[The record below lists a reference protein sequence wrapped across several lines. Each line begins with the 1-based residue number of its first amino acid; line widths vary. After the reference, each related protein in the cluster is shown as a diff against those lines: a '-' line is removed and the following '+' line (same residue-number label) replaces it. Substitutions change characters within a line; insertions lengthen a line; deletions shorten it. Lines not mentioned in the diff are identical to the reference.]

1 MRKHLMIFVLLMV
14 TGLSAI
20 AQTVQ
25 ITGTVTS
32 SEDGLPLPGVT
43 VKVQGLT
50 LGAVTGPDGVYT
62 LQVPATATALEFSF
76 IGMQSQVVEIGG
88 RTRVNVTLAPDL
100 VAMDEIIVTAY
111 GTAKK
116 GSFTGAT
123 AQINSKSIETRPV
136 ANVTKAIEGVNPG
149 IQVTSASGQPGS
161 GQDIRI
167 RGFGSVSASNAPLY
181 VVDGV
186 PYSGAISNLN
196 SQDIESISILKDAA
210 SSALYGNRAA
220 NGVVMITTKR
230 GNKSRSSIQ
239 FTTTQGVSTRSIPE
253 YDRIQGLDYYPL
265 MWEADYYRQVYAATP
280 VDPTT
285 AAQNST
291 NNLITRVGYNIT
303 NQANNQI
310 VGTTGLLNPSA
321 EILGDYAGDL
331 DWQEP
336 IMRQGYRGEYG
347 LTFNGGTD
355 QSDYYVSLGYLNEK
369 GYVLKSDYERITGR
383 INVNTTPKKW
393 LRTGLNLSGNM
404 TESNVA
410 VSGGTSYVNPFY
422 FTRNMGPIYPV
433 YAHDPATGDYLI
445 DPATG
450 EYIYDLGNLAGLPTR
465 PAGASPGRHVV
476 AETMWNDD
484 LFKRNVLSART
495 YVDLMF
501 LKDFKFTLNVASDVS
516 AYNAAGFE
524 NKTVGDGAPAGR
536 GERVNS
542 LTTSYTINELLNYS
556 KTFDVHSVEVLLGH
570 ENYDYTYNYL
580 RGFRQGQI
588 VDGNTELVNFTTTND
603 LTSYTDKY
611 RTEGY
616 FTRLNYN
623 FNEKYFVSGSYR
635 RDASSKFYKDTRW
648 GNFWSVSA
656 AWRMDAE
663 NFIKSQTWI
672 DMMKLRASYGAVGN
686 DGGIDLYAWQARYN
700 IGVNN
705 ANEPGF
711 IQANLSNETLTWESN
726 NTLDFALEFALLK
739 RVTGSVEFYH
749 RISSNL
755 LFAVPLPLSSGI
767 TSQDQNIGEMYN
779 QGVEMRIAVDV
790 VKSPS
795 FIWNIDVNASTVKNE
810 ITKLPQE
817 EIISGTKKLMVGKS
831 IYDFWLRDWYGVDP
845 SDGSALY
852 DANIKDFATQAANLR
867 IINETDTVSTS
878 QNNAKYAY
886 HGSAIPDLI
895 GGFTNNFSYKG
906 FDLSILSTFQ
916 IGGLIYDGTYASL
929 MHAGDYGRAIHVD
942 ILDRWQK
949 PGDIT
954 DVPRLDNS
962 KLTQFGAQSDRFLT
976 DASFFAIKA
985 VTLSYNIPASVT
997 QRAGMKGARV
1007 WLSGENLLLLNS
1019 RTGLDPQASFA
1030 GTTDNVYTPS
1040 RILTVGINVSL

>member
-1 MRKHLMIFVLLMV
+1 MD
-14 TGLSAI
+14 
-20 AQTVQ
+20 
-25 ITGTVTS
+25 IT
-32 SEDGLPLPGVT
+32 LP
-43 VKVQGLT
+43 T
-50 LGAVTGPDGVYT
+50 L
-62 LQVPATATALEFSF
+62 
-76 IGMQSQVVEIGG
+76 
-88 RTRVNVTLAPDL
+88 
-100 VAMDEIIVTAY
+100 
-111 GTAKK
+111 
-116 GSFTGAT
+116 
-123 AQINSKSIETRPV
+123 
-136 ANVTKAIEGVNPG
+136 
-149 IQVTSASGQPGS
+149 
-161 GQDIRI
+161 
-167 RGFGSVSASNAPLY
+167 
-181 VVDGV
+181 
-186 PYSGAISNLN
+186 
-196 SQDIESISILKDAA
+196 
-210 SSALYGNRAA
+210 
-220 NGVVMITTKR
+220 
-230 GNKSRSSIQ
+230 
-239 FTTTQGVSTRSIPE
+239 
-253 YDRIQGLDYYPL
+253 
-265 MWEADYYRQVYAATP
+265 
-280 VDPTT
+280 
-285 AAQNST
+285 
-291 NNLITRVGYNIT
+291 
-303 NQANNQI
+303 ANNQI
-310 VGTTGLLNPSA
+310 VGTNGLLNSSA

-410 VSGGTSYVNPFY
+410 ASGGTGYVNPFW

-433 YAHDPATGDYLI
+433 YAHDPVTGDYLT

-516 AYNAAGFE
+516 AYNGASFE

-623 FNEKYFVSGSYR
+623 FNEKYFFSGSYR

-711 IQANLSNETLTWESN
+711 IQANLSNESLTWESN
-726 NTLDFALEFALLK
+726 NTLDFALEFAVLK
-739 RVTGSVEFYH
+739 RITGSVEFYH

-767 TSQDQNIGEMYN
+767 ASQDQNIGEMYN
-779 QGVEMRIAVDV
+779 QGVELRVAVDV
-790 VKSPS
+790 VKSPG
-795 FIWNIDVNASTVKNE
+795 FIWNI
-810 ITKLPQE
+810 
-817 EIISGTKKLMVGKS
+817 
-831 IYDFWLRDWYGVDP
+831 RC
-845 SDGSALY
+845 
-852 DANIKDFATQAANLR
+852 
-867 IINETDTVSTS
+867 
-878 QNNAKYAY
+878 
-886 HGSAIPDLI
+886 
-895 GGFTNNFSYKG
+895 
-906 FDLSILSTFQ
+906 
-916 IGGLIYDGTYASL
+916 
-929 MHAGDYGRAIHVD
+929 
-942 ILDRWQK
+942 
-949 PGDIT
+949 
-954 DVPRLDNS
+954 
-962 KLTQFGAQSDRFLT
+962 
-976 DASFFAIKA
+976 
-985 VTLSYNIPASVT
+985 
-997 QRAGMKGARV
+997 
-1007 WLSGENLLLLNS
+1007 
-1019 RTGLDPQASFA
+1019 
-1030 GTTDNVYTPS
+1030 
-1040 RILTVGINVSL
+1040 